1 MQILQNVNIDWLGK
15 TKYFL
20 IGSLVLLLAGA
31 VAMYQDG
38 GPRYGID
45 FKGGT
50 LVDVRFA
57 QTPPVDAI
65 RAGLAQ
71 RGQGESIIQTIG
83 AASANEVLIQLEQQ
97 GDQDE
102 ALERGKQGD
111 QEETLDRGKN
121 TILEVLAATVPS
133 GAEAGK
139 RDFNAADA
147 VALAEALTLRDPL
160 SLGPT
165 AGDRYQQLAAAIAG
179 FRDTQRSGLV
189 TNLDELSQAP
199 EVNAAVISALK
210 QSFYTGPFAIRNV
223 EIVGPRVG
231 AQLRQQAVL
240 ATVYALVGMLLY
252 IAFRFE
258 WVYGTAAVLAVLH
271 DVLMTLGFFAIFD
284 YDISLTVIAA
294 LLTLVG
300 FSMNDTIVIFDRM
313 RENLRI
319 SRRAPLAAV
328 ANKSINQTLSRTVLT
343 NGTTFVTVLVL
354 FVFGGEVLRSFAF
367 ALTVG
372 VVIGTYSTVGIAAA
386 LVVAWDKWKNS
397 RGAGGNAT
405 SGPSARARQ
414 EQQEEATR
422 TLAAAGRR

>member
-15 TKYFL
+15 TKYFVM
-20 IGSLVLLLAGA
+20 GSLVLLLAGV

-38 GPRYGID
+38 GPLYGID

-50 LVDVRFA
+50 LVYVRFA
-57 QTPPVDAI
+57 QAPPLDGI
-65 RAGLAQ
+65 RSGLAQ
-71 RGQGESIIQTIG
+71 RGQGESIIQRIG
-83 AASANEVLIQLEQQ
+83 PADANEVVIQLEQQ

-102 ALERGKQGD
+102 AL
-111 QEETLDRGKN
+111 DRGKN
-121 TILEVLAATVPS
+121 MILEVLGATVTAS
-133 GAEAGK
+133 GETGK

-147 VALAEALTLRDPL
+147 TAIADALTMRDPL
-160 SLGPT
+160 TLGAT
-165 AGDRYQQLAAAIAG
+165 AGDRYQQLGTAIAA

-189 TNLDELSQAP
+189 TNLDELTQVTD
-199 EVNAAVISALK
+199 VNPAVVGALK
-210 QSFYTGPFAIRNV
+210 ESFFTGPYAIRNV

-231 AQLRQQAVL
+231 AQLRAQAFW
-240 ATVYALVGMLLY
+240 ATVYALIGMLIY

-258 WVYGTAAVLAVLH
+258 WVYGTAAVLAVVH
-271 DVLMTLGFFAIFD
+271 DVLMTLGFFAIFN
-284 YDISLTVIAA
+284 YEISLTVIAA

-319 SRRAPLAAV
+319 SRRESLAV
-328 ANKSINQTLSRTVLT
+328 IANKSINQTLSRTVLT
-343 NGTTFVTVLVL
+343 NGTTFVTVLIL
-354 FVFGGEVLRSFAF
+354 FIFGGEVLRSFAF

-386 LVVAWDKWKNS
+386 LVVAWDKWKHS
-397 RGAGGNAT
+397 RGAGANAA
-405 SGPSARARQ
+405 SGPSSRARQ
-414 EQQEEATR
+414 DQPEETR

>member
-1 MQILQNVNIDWLGK
+1 MQILENVNIDWLGK
-15 TKYFL
+15 TKYFV
-20 IGSLVLLLAGA
+20 IFSAALLLAGG

-38 GPRYGID
+38 GPLYGID

-50 LVDVRFA
+50 LVYVRFA
-57 QTPPVDAI
+57 QAPPLDAI
-65 RAGLAQ
+65 RSGLTQ
-71 RGQGESIIQTIG
+71 RGQGESIIQRIG
-83 AASANEVLIQLEQQ
+83 PASENEVVIQLEQQ

-102 ALERGKQGD
+102 ALDAGKK
-111 QEETLDRGKN
+111 L
-121 TILEVLAATVPS
+121 ILEVLAGTVGS
-133 GAEAGK
+133 AGEAGK
-139 RDFNAADA
+139 QDFNAADA
-147 VALAEALTLRDPL
+147 AALADALTLRDPL
-160 SLGPT
+160 TLGAT
-165 AGDRYQQLAAAIAG
+165 AGDRYRQLGAAIAA

-189 TNLDELSQAP
+189 TNLDELTQVAD
-199 EVNAAVISALK
+199 VNTAVVSALR
-210 QSFYTGPFAIRNV
+210 QSFFTGPYAVRNV

-240 ATVYALVGMLLY
+240 ATVYALIGMLIY

-258 WVYGTAAVLAVLH
+258 WVYGTAAVLAVVH
-271 DVLMTLGFFAIFD
+271 DVLMTLGFFAIFN
-284 YDISLTVIAA
+284 YEISLTVIAA

-319 SRRAPLAAV
+319 SRRESLAAI

-343 NGTTFVTVLVL
+343 NGTTFVTVLIL
-354 FVFGGEVLRSFAF
+354 FIFGGEVLRSFAF

-386 LVVAWDKWKNS
+386 LVVAWDKWRQS
-397 RGAGGNAT
+397 RGAGASVT
-405 SGPSARARQ
+405 SGPSSRARQ
-414 EQQEEATR
+414 DQPDETR

>member
-1 MQILQNVNIDWLGK
+1 MRILQNVNIDWLGK

-20 IGSLVLLLAGA
+20 IGSLALLIVGG

-38 GPRYGID
+38 GPLYGID

-50 LVDVRFA
+50 LVYVRFA
-57 QTPPVDAI
+57 QAPPLDAI
-65 RAGLAQ
+65 RSGLAQ
-71 RGQGESIIQTIG
+71 RGQGESIIQSIG
-83 AASANEVLIQLEQQ
+83 PASENEVVIQLEQQ

-102 ALERGKQGD
+102 ALD
-111 QEETLDRGKN
+111 AGKN
-121 TILEVLAATVPS
+121 LILGVLAGTVGS
-133 GAEAGK
+133 AGEAGK
-139 RDFNAADA
+139 QDFNAADA
-147 VALAEALTLRDPL
+147 AALADALTLRDPL
-160 SLGPT
+160 TLGAT
-165 AGDRYQQLAAAIAG
+165 AGDRYRQLGVAIAA

-189 TNLDELSQAP
+189 TNLDELTQVA
-199 EVNAAVISALK
+199 EVNTAVVGALQ
-210 QSFYTGPFAIRNV
+210 QSFFTGSYAIRNV

-240 ATVYALVGMLLY
+240 ATVYALIGMLIY

-258 WVYGTAAVLAVLH
+258 WVYGTAAVLAVVH

-284 YDISLTVIAA
+284 YEISLTVIAA

-319 SRRAPLAAV
+319 SRREPLAAI

-343 NGTTFVTVLVL
+343 NGTTFVTVLIL
-354 FVFGGEVLRSFAF
+354 FIFGGEVLRSFAF

-386 LVVAWDKWKNS
+386 LVVAWDKWRHS
-397 RGAGGNAT
+397 RGAGANVA
-405 SGPSARARQ
+405 SGPSSRARQ
-414 EQQEEATR
+414 DQPDETR